1 MKILKFK
8 LNKIRAEK
16 GLSIY
21 KISKDTGI
29 AEMSLKKINDNI
41 SRQVKLETI
50 ETLCNYLDI
59 SLVEFMDFE

>member
-21 KISKDTGI
+21 KISRDTGI
-29 AEMSLKKINDNI
+29 AEMALKKINDNI

-50 ETLCNYLDI
+50 ETLCDYLEVD
-59 SLVEFMDFE
+59 LKEFMDFE